1 MKTKFLIL
9 FFTIFSSLAFLQEEK
24 PDSALSL
31 DQLLELVQKGKFA
44 ESEEAIFAG
53 GCFWCLE
60 HDLEKLDGV
69 VSAESGYSGGDLIN
83 PTYQDHSGHQEVVK
97 VIFDSDII
105 SYKDLLKQYWVNIDP
120 FDNNGQFCDRGDSYK
135 PVIFT
140 SNQEQKRDAKES
152 QETIS
157 VGLNIP
163 LEQLKVDIVESK
175 VFWLAENYQQ
185 DFAVKNPLKYNFYR
199 TSCGR
204 DNRLKKVWG
213 EYKN

>member
-1 MKTKFLIL
+1 MNKIFRRLIAFLIL
-9 FFTIFSSLAFLQEEK
+9 L
-24 PDSALSL
+24 
-31 DQLLELVQKGKFA
+31 QLLIASPVKAFA

-105 SYKDLLKQYWVNIDP
+105 SYKDLLKQYWVNVDP

-175 VFWLAENYQQ
+175 VFWLAENYHQ

-213 EYKN
+213 EYKY

>member
-1 MKTKFLIL
+1 MIVMNKIFRRLIV
-9 FFTIFSSLAFLQEEK
+9 FSILL
-24 PDSALSL
+24 
-31 DQLLELVQKGKFA
+31 QLLIASPLQAFA

-175 VFWLAENYQQ
+175 VFWLAENYHQ

-213 EYKN
+213 EYKY

>member
-1 MKTKFLIL
+1 MTAMNKFFRRIIVFSMLLQFLI
-9 FFTIFSSLAFLQEEK
+9 ACPLQ
-24 PDSALSL
+24 AL
-31 DQLLELVQKGKFA
+31 A

-105 SYKDLLKQYWVNIDP
+105 SYKDLLEQYWVNIDP

-175 VFWLAENYQQ
+175 VFWLAENYHQ

-213 EYKN
+213 EYKY

>member
-1 MKTKFLIL
+1 MISMNKIFRRLIV
-9 FFTIFSSLAFLQEEK
+9 FSILL
-24 PDSALSL
+24 
-31 DQLLELVQKGKFA
+31 QLLIACPLQAFA

-105 SYKDLLKQYWVNIDP
+105 SYKDLLKQYWVNVDP

-157 VGLNIP
+157 FGLNIP

-175 VFWLAENYQQ
+175 VFWLAENYHQ

-213 EYKN
+213 EYKY

>member
-1 MKTKFLIL
+1 M
-9 FFTIFSSLAFLQEEK
+9 
-24 PDSALSL
+24 
-31 DQLLELVQKGKFA
+31 
-44 ESEEAIFAG
+44 
-53 GCFWCLE
+53 
-60 HDLEKLDGV
+60 
-69 VSAESGYSGGDLIN
+69 IN
-83 PTYQDHSGHQEVVK
+83 PTYQDHTGHQEVVK

-175 VFWLAENYQQ
+175 VFWLAENYHQ

-213 EYKN
+213 EYKY

>member
-1 MKTKFLIL
+1 MNKIFRRLIV
-9 FFTIFSSLAFLQEEK
+9 FSILL
-24 PDSALSL
+24 
-31 DQLLELVQKGKFA
+31 QLLIASPLQAFA

-163 LEQLKVDIVESK
+163 LEQIKVDIVESK
-175 VFWLAENYQQ
+175 VFWLAENYHQ

-213 EYKN
+213 EYKY

>member
-1 MKTKFLIL
+1 MILMTILLRQLIVICI
-9 FFTIFSSLAFLQEEK
+9 FFQILIFC
-24 PDSALSL
+24 P
-31 DQLLELVQKGKFA
+31 LESFA

-69 VSAESGYSGGDLIN
+69 VSAESGYSGGDLTN
-83 PTYQDHSGHQEVVK
+83 PTYENHSGHQEVVK
-97 VIFDSDII
+97 VSFDSDII
-105 SYKDLLKQYWVNIDP
+105 SYKDLLKQYWFNVDP

-140 SNQEQKRDAKES
+140 SNKEQEQAAKES
-152 QETIS
+152 QENIS
-157 VGLNIP
+157 VGLNVP
-163 LEQLKVDIVESK
+163 LDQLKVDILDSK
-175 VFWLAENYQQ
+175 PFWMAENYHQ
-185 DFAVKNPLKYNFYR
+185 DFADKNPLKYNFYR

-213 EYKN
+213 DYK

>member
-1 MKTKFLIL
+1 MISMNKIFRRLIV
-9 FFTIFSSLAFLQEEK
+9 FSILL
-24 PDSALSL
+24 
-31 DQLLELVQKGKFA
+31 QLLIACPLQAFA

-152 QETIS
+152 QENIS

-163 LEQLKVDIVESK
+163 LDQLKVDIVESK
-175 VFWLAENYQQ
+175 VFWLAENYHQ

-213 EYKN
+213 EYKY

>member
-1 MKTKFLIL
+1 MISMNKIFRRLIV
-9 FFTIFSSLAFLQEEK
+9 FSILL
-24 PDSALSL
+24 
-31 DQLLELVQKGKFA
+31 QLLIACPLQAFA

-120 FDNNGQFCDRGDSYK
+120 FDNKGQFCDRGDSYK

-163 LEQLKVDIVESK
+163 LEELKVDIVESK
-175 VFWLAENYQQ
+175 VFWLAENYHQ

-213 EYKN
+213 EYKY

>member
-1 MKTKFLIL
+1 MIAMNKIFRRLIV
-9 FFTIFSSLAFLQEEK
+9 FSILL
-24 PDSALSL
+24 
-31 DQLLELVQKGKFA
+31 QLLIACPLQAFA

-120 FDNNGQFCDRGDSYK
+120 FDDQGQFCDRGNSYK

-175 VFWLAENYQQ
+175 VFWLAENYHQ

-213 EYKN
+213 EYKY

>member
-1 MKTKFLIL
+1 MIAMNRILRKLIV
-9 FFTIFSSLAFLQEEK
+9 FSMLL
-24 PDSALSL
+24 
-31 DQLLELVQKGKFA
+31 QLLIACPLQAFA

-140 SNQEQKRDAKES
+140 SNQEQKRDANES
-152 QETIS
+152 QEIIS

-175 VFWLAENYQQ
+175 VFWLAENYHQ

-213 EYKN
+213 EYKY

>member
-1 MKTKFLIL
+1 MIPMKKILRRLIVL
-9 FFTIFSSLAFLQEEK
+9 CLLM
-24 PDSALSL
+24 
-31 DQLLELVQKGKFA
+31 QLLITSPVKAFA

-97 VIFDSDII
+97 VIFDSDTI

-175 VFWLAENYQQ
+175 VFWLAENYHQ

-213 EYKN
+213 EYKY

>member
-1 MKTKFLIL
+1 MNKIFRRLIAFLIL
-9 FFTIFSSLAFLQEEK
+9 L
-24 PDSALSL
+24 
-31 DQLLELVQKGKFA
+31 QLLIASPVKAFA

-69 VSAESGYSGGDLIN
+69 VSAESGYSGGDLTN
-83 PTYQDHSGHQEVVK
+83 PTYENHLGHQEVVK
-97 VIFDSDII
+97 VIFDPDVI

-120 FDNNGQFCDRGDSYK
+120 FDDEGQFCDRGNSYK
-135 PVIFT
+135 PVIFI
-140 SNQEQKRDAKES
+140 SNQEQESDAYES

-157 VGLNIP
+157 LALNIP
-163 LEQLKVDIVESK
+163 LKQLKVDIIDSK
-175 VFWLAENYQQ
+175 DFWIAEKYHQ

-199 TSCGR
+199 SSCGR

-213 EYKN
+213 EYK

>member
-1 MKTKFLIL
+1 MISMNKIFRRLIV
-9 FFTIFSSLAFLQEEK
+9 FSILL
-24 PDSALSL
+24 
-31 DQLLELVQKGKFA
+31 QLLIACPLQASA

-157 VGLNIP
+157 VGLNMP

-175 VFWLAENYQQ
+175 VFWLAENYHQ

-213 EYKN
+213 EYKY

>member
-1 MKTKFLIL
+1 MNKIFRRLIV
-9 FFTIFSSLAFLQEEK
+9 FSILL
-24 PDSALSL
+24 
-31 DQLLELVQKGKFA
+31 QLLIACPLQAFA

-120 FDNNGQFCDRGDSYK
+120 FDNNGQYCDRGDSYK

-175 VFWLAENYQQ
+175 VFWLAENYHQ

-213 EYKN
+213 EYKY

>member
-1 MKTKFLIL
+1 MIAMNKIFRRVIVFSIL
-9 FFTIFSSLAFLQEEK
+9 L
-24 PDSALSL
+24 
-31 DQLLELVQKGKFA
+31 QLLIACPLQAFA

-175 VFWLAENYQQ
+175 VFWLAENYHQ

-213 EYKN
+213 EYKY

>member
-1 MKTKFLIL
+1 MNKIFRRLIV
-9 FFTIFSSLAFLQEEK
+9 FSILL
-24 PDSALSL
+24 
-31 DQLLELVQKGKFA
+31 QLLIACPLQAFA

-97 VIFDSDII
+97 VVFDSDIL

-175 VFWLAENYQQ
+175 VFWLAENYHQ

-213 EYKN
+213 EYK

>member
-1 MKTKFLIL
+1 MISMNKIFRRLIV
-9 FFTIFSSLAFLQEEK
+9 FSILL
-24 PDSALSL
+24 
-31 DQLLELVQKGKFA
+31 QLLIACPLQAFA

-105 SYKDLLKQYWVNIDP
+105 SYKDLLKQYWVNVDP

-175 VFWLAENYQQ
+175 VFWLAENYHQ

-213 EYKN
+213 EYK

>member
-1 MKTKFLIL
+1 MITMTKILRRLIVICML
-9 FFTIFSSLAFLQEEK
+9 L
-24 PDSALSL
+24 
-31 DQLLELVQKGKFA
+31 QLLIVLPLQVFA

-83 PTYQDHSGHQEVVK
+83 PTYENHSGHQEVVK
-97 VIFDSDII
+97 VNFDSDSI
-105 SYKDLLKQYWVNIDP
+105 SYKDLLKNYWVNIDP
-120 FDNNGQFCDRGDSYK
+120 FDNKGQFCDRGDSYR

-140 SNQEQKRDAKES
+140 SDQEQEREAKDS
-152 QETIS
+152 QKNIS
-157 VGLNIP
+157 VALNVP
-163 LEQLKVDIVESK
+163 LDKIKVDILDSK
-175 VFWLAENYQQ
+175 AFWKAENYHQ
-185 DFAVKNPLKYNFYR
+185 DFAVRNPLKYNFYR

-213 EYKN
+213 EFQ

>member
-1 MKTKFLIL
+1 MISMNKIFRRLIV
-9 FFTIFSSLAFLQEEK
+9 FSILL
-24 PDSALSL
+24 
-31 DQLLELVQKGKFA
+31 QLLIACPLQAFA

-175 VFWLAENYQQ
+175 VFWLAENYHQ

-213 EYKN
+213 EKK